1 MTLEVLDSNYVKLVI
16 FIHCQPV
23 ADISILIPIGINIY
37 YVYKY
42 TECGLEPLP
51 SWLFFS
57 DIYSHVH
64 QNQRLISRL
73 AIISIVSA
81 NQTHNCVCCST
92 PVTAADAV
100 IAMAALLVNC
110 NGSRHHLL
118 CHNWKYDQ
126 HSNPPW
132 AQHGTG
138 PLGPIH
144 LFSCLYKLKIDHT
157 EPKYQSRASI
167 KWTITHSC
175 ANMPSSSRPTH

>member
-1 MTLEVLDSNYVKLVI
+1 MPACCRY
-16 FIHCQPV
+16 
-23 ADISILIPIGINIY
+23 IGINIY

-64 QNQRLISRL
+64 QNQRLI
-73 AIISIVSA
+73 
-81 NQTHNCVCCST
+81 
-92 PVTAADAV
+92 ADAV

-157 EPKYQSRASI
+157 EPKYQLRASI
-167 KWTITHSC
+167 KWTITHSS